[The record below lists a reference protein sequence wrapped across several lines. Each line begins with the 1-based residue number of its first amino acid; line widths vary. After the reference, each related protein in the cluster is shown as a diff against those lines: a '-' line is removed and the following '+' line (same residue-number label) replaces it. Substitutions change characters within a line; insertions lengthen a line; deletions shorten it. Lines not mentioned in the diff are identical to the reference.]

1 MNFPKITDL
10 GINSTRN
17 PGRSY
22 NLIVKDFCRKQTLS
36 IKLQYQYLVQ
46 GIEQEPVTCF

>member
-22 NLIVKDFCRKQTLS
+22 NLIVTQVSERFLS
-36 IKLQYQYLVQ
+36 ETDIKH
-46 GIEQEPVTCF
+46 